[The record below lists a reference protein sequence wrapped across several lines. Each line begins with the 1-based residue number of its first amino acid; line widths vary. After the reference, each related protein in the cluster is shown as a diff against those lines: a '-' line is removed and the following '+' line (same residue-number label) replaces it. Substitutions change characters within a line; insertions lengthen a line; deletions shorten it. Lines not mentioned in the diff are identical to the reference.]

1 VFGVMGGRRRSD
13 GSVTGPLAE
22 VLLALPEIG
31 FSAPPGGVT
40 CRVGKGDGVSQLQSI
55 SRRRPT
61 GHPVG
66 RQ

>member
-1 VFGVMGGRRRSD
+1 
-13 GSVTGPLAE
+13 LAE